1 MAIPTHRDIMLP
13 LLKLMG
19 DGTERTLHQCQDI
32 LTDQFHL
39 TAEERERR
47 LSSGR
52 RVFDDRVS
60 WACTYLKK
68 AALLQSTG
76 KGIIQ
81 ITSRGLQ
88 VLSNSPDRITTE
100 YLMQFEEFREFV
112 DRSRRPSK
120 KGQTEETESPS
131 EETPEEMIESAYARH
146 LESLSDGLLE
156 QVMAMP
162 PAFFEHLVTRL
173 LLAMGYGKGLT
184 TAGSVTGGSGDEGI
198 DGIINEDKLGLDVIY
213 IQAKRWTNPVGRP
226 EIQRFVGAL
235 HGKHAQKG
243 VFITTSTFSQEARD
257 YVKTLNLKVVL
268 VDGKTL
274 ARLMVDYNVGVS
286 AKATYVLKSID
297 RDFFEGPE

>member
-1 MAIPTHRDIMLP
+1 MAIPTFSDIMLP

-19 DGTERTLHQCQDI
+19 DGTARTLHQCQDI
-32 LTDQFHL
+32 LADQFHL

-47 LSSGR
+47 FSSDR
-52 RVFDDRVS
+52 RVFDNRVR
-60 WACTYLKK
+60 WARTYLGK

-81 ITSRGLQ
+81 ITPRGLQ
-88 VLSNSPDRITTE
+88 ALSDPPDRITTE
-100 YLMQFEEFREFV
+100 YLKQFEEFREFMA
-112 DRSRRPSK
+112 RSRRLSK
-120 KGQTEETESPS
+120 NGQTKETESPR

-146 LESLSDGLLE
+146 LESLSDDLLE
-156 QVMAMP
+156 KVKEMP
-162 PAFFEHLVTRL
+162 PAFFEHLVTQL

-213 IQAKRWTNPVGRP
+213 IQAKRWTSPVGRP

-274 ARLMVDYNVGVS
+274 ARLMVDYNVGVF